1 MAELQESKNEAVSY
15 EVKVSGNTCT
25 QDESKGLERLTVED
39 HQDKI
44 GLCIMEFS
52 SGEVDWSGIKE
63 GDDVEVSVG
72 GSTDKLFVGTVS
84 SVRHSWKNDVE
95 VIVVEAM
102 DPLIKLA
109 ASTATKAYNV
119 TEQNQSDDQIVSS
132 VLSDAGV
139 DAGQIDSSSLKQYT
153 LQLNES
159 YLSFLKKLAGR
170 NGYLLRAKDGKVDFV
185 KPQGS
190 DPAVEIPPE
199 QLMNMNSS
207 NDQSM
212 IPKKVVVIG
221 WDYFNKKVVK
231 GECSSSSVAGV
242 GSSGSK
248 PDSKTYSGTRFVTGV
263 RVGSDSAAKSM
274 AEGIMERA
282 AKNRVQGRATIQGNG
297 QISAGKKVKFTG
309 QQKSQNPD
317 VMVKSATHILEPKT
331 GFRTQINF
339 FGEGAPS

>member
-25 QDESKGLERLTVED
+25 QDESKGLERLVVED
-39 HQDKI
+39 HQNKI

-52 SGEVDWSGIKE
+52 SGEVDWSSIKE

-212 IPKKVVVIG
+212 IPNKVVVM
-221 WDYFNKKVVK
+221 
-231 GECSSSSVAGV
+231 
-242 GSSGSK
+242 
-248 PDSKTYSGTRFVTGV
+248 R
-263 RVGSDSAAKSM
+263 
-274 AEGIMERA
+274 
-282 AKNRVQGRATIQGNG
+282 
-297 QISAGKKVKFTG
+297 
-309 QQKSQNPD
+309 
-317 VMVKSATHILEPKT
+317 
-331 GFRTQINF
+331 
-339 FGEGAPS
+339 